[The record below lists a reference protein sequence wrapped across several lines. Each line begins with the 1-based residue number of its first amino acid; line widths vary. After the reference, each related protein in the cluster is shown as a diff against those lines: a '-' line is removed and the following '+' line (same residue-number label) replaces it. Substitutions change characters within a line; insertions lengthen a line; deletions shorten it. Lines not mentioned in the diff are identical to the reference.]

1 MERLEDV
8 LKKIDVCL
16 ADTPDKE
23 VRIGVGC
30 GGFVVSVL
38 LRGDVVFKTE
48 RVPDYQLEE
57 ALSTALDYIR
67 LDP

>member
-1 MERLEDV
+1 MERLEEV
-8 LKKIDVCL
+8 LKKLDACL
-16 ADTPDKE
+16 SDKPDKE
-23 VRIGVGC
+23 VRIGTGC

-57 ALSTALDYIR
+57 ALSTALDYVR